1 MAYDPNNLS
10 ALSYANGF
18 TFWHYKTTDD
28 DAGEVAAAG
37 YFKDA
42 AAMLRRGDF
51 ICVNAATRSGLLLV
65 ESSGCLTVRTAALVA
80 TNDTNDPEPSD
91 ER

>member
-18 TFWHYKTTDD
+18 TFWHYKTDD
-28 DAGEVAAAG
+28 DGSDVAAVG

-65 ESSGCLTVRTAALVA
+65 ESSGCLTVRTAELVA
-80 TNDTNDPEPSD
+80 TQDTPQ
-91 ER
+91 